1 MNLDIEYDRHQKLST
16 VDQQLTFVDDKVTDW
31 HHTDQKRFIL
41 LKERLSSY
49 VEYIEQYRK
58 EKEYEEKAFESDL
71 TSLEQKMMQ
80 RFAEE
85 RQAEVAMEKKIT
97 GLVNERFQ
105 DLRHQLASESKTRY
119 DLLENLKTCLEND
132 FPKLRNEI
140 QLEIMQ
146 REQGD

>member
-1 MNLDIEYDRHQKLST
+1 
-16 VDQQLTFVDDKVTDW
+16 
-31 HHTDQKRFIL
+31 
-41 LKERLSSY
+41 
-49 VEYIEQYRK
+49 
-58 EKEYEEKAFESDL
+58 
-71 TSLEQKMMQ
+71 
-80 RFAEE
+80 
-85 RQAEVAMEKKIT
+85 MEKKIT

-146 REQGD
+146 REQGDQEVQAKVDQELDQLNLQIEGERKARNDA

>member
-1 MNLDIEYDRHQKLST
+1 
-16 VDQQLTFVDDKVTDW
+16 
-31 HHTDQKRFIL
+31 
-41 LKERLSSY
+41 
-49 VEYIEQYRK
+49 
-58 EKEYEEKAFESDL
+58 
-71 TSLEQKMMQ
+71 MMQ

-140 QLEIMQ
+140 
-146 REQGD
+146 